1 MSTVID
7 MHVDQ
12 APSGMRA
19 RKRLTTRQALGLA
32 ALRLAVERGP
42 ANVRR
47 EDIAAAVDVSPR
59 TFSNYFSS
67 KEEAIVWLAVER
79 SLAAAVSLRSRP
91 AGESLGKAI
100 IAALSEQYVDRI
112 PTKDWVDQVKLIVA
126 APEVQGAYLKAC
138 AEMESSL
145 AEAIA
150 ERIGTAPDAGLRARV
165 LAAAACGAERA
176 AISYWLDAKSTVP
189 LAALVH
195 RALTEVIR

>member
-1 MSTVID
+1 MHID
-7 MHVDQ
+7 E
-12 APSGMRA
+12 APPGMRA

-79 SLAAAVSLRSRP
+79 SLAAGASLRARP
-91 AGESLGKAI
+91 AGESLSKAI
-100 IAALSEQYVDRI
+100 IAALSEQYVDRT
-112 PTKDWVDQVKLIVA
+112 PTQEWIDQIRLIVSA
-126 APEVQGAYLKAC
+126 SEVQGAYLKAC
-138 AEMESSL
+138 AEMERSL

-150 ERIGTAPDAGLRARV
+150 ERIGTAADAGLRARV
-165 LAAAACGAERA
+165 LAAAAIGAERA
-176 AISYWLDAKSTVP
+176 AIGYWLDATSTVP